1 MATMY
6 SNWNGQMK
14 MSKIE
19 DIDILADQLVEQMG
33 IKGKPKVVDLT
44 RKEAVVHT
52 LTEAKINCQAD
63 EKVCLQAV

>member
-1 MATMY
+1 
-6 SNWNGQMK
+6 

>member
-1 MATMY
+1 
-6 SNWNGQMK
+6 MK

-44 RKEAVVHT
+44 RKEAVVHS
-52 LTEAKINCQAD
+52 
-63 EKVCLQAV
+63 

>member
-1 MATMY
+1 MATIY

>member
-1 MATMY
+1 
-6 SNWNGQMK
+6 MK

-63 EKVCLQAV
+63 EKVCLQAVF